1 MQQMTAIAITRPG
14 GPEVLQPVKIA
25 VPVPG
30 PGQVLVHVKAAGINR
45 PDVLQRTIRRR
56 RELRTR
62 PALRLPA
69 KWQVLDLA

>member
-30 PGQVLVHVKAAGINR
+30 PGQVLVHVKAAGDQSAGR
-45 PDVLQRTIRRR
+45 P
-56 RELRTR
+56 
-62 PALRLPA
+62 PAQGGLSAAAGSSGHAGP
-69 KWQVLDLA
+69 